1 MAKLIRKVFLL
12 CTLFALT
19 LVGAGCGKQSGD
31 TVVNIGYQVIPNTE
45 AIVKSMG
52 WHEETIK
59 GAEVKWHSFD
69 SGRDVNTA
77 LASGSIDIGLL
88 GSTLV
93 ANGISEGLDYQVI
106 WIADVIGANE
116 ALVVKKSAGI
126 NSMEDLKGKKIAVT
140 FGSTTQYTLLGGL
153 KANGIDPSEVNI
165 LDMQP
170 PDMLAAWTRG
180 DIDGGYVW
188 HPTLQKMLDDQGQI
202 LITSGDLVEKGIVT
216 ADVIVVRNEFAKQH
230 PEVVQ
235 DYIASQIRAVEL
247 YRNNPDDAIAAVA
260 KEFNITNEEA
270 GTMMK
275 ELIWLSGDEQA
286 SSQYLGAANQPGEF
300 SSVLEDTAHFLKD
313 QSLIKSVP
321 SSDAFK
327 NAVSGEYI
335 EKVMNGQ

>member
-1 MAKLIRKVFLL
+1 MSKVIRKFFLL
-12 CTLFALT
+12 GVLLVLALA
-19 LVGAGCGKQSGD
+19 GAGCGKQSED
-31 TVVNIGYQVIPNTE
+31 AVVNIGYQVIPNTE
-45 AIVKSMG
+45 AIVKSKG
-52 WHEETIK
+52 WHEETIQ
-59 GAEVKWHSFD
+59 GMEVKWHSFD

-116 ALVVKKSAGI
+116 ALVVKKDSGI

-140 FGSTTQYTLLGGL
+140 FGSTTQYTLLSGL
-153 KANGIDPSEVNI
+153 KANGIDPGEVNI

-188 HPTLQKMLDDQGQI
+188 HPTLQKMVDDQGQI

-230 PEVVQ
+230 PEVVKE
-235 DYIASQIRAVEL
+235 YIASQIRAVEL
-247 YRNNPDDAIAAVA
+247 YRDNPEEAIAAVS
-260 KEFNITNEEA
+260 KEFNIGQEEA

-275 ELIWLSGDEQA
+275 ELIWLSAEEQA
-286 SSQYLGAANQPGEF
+286 SSQYLGATNQPGKF
-300 SSVLEDTAHFLKD
+300 AAVLEDTAHFLKN

-321 SSDAFK
+321 SPDAFHK
-327 NAVSGEYI
+327 AVSGEYI
-335 EKVMNGQ
+335 EKVTNE